1 MITWQW
7 DPLTLCIYH
16 TLAVLPFP
24 LVHDLIFLGDFSWA
38 IHDAISPQAIP
49 TQAISINHDAL
60 AILLTLIVLPMIE
73 IAIPIS
79 ESPQSLE
86 LIFQKDTGVLPITSI
101 QPFID
106 TCSSELTISE
116 RPSVRE
122 LIWNNQF
129 RFTSARAINKSSSVS
144 RPVRPVVLAH
154 ATWSGIF
161 PVAII
166 GLTLKG
172 VPFSIPISLAVF
184 PKTFIKIS
192 IRMHKSPSPVESA
205 ALKRTLIHC
214 AIIPD
219 LLACSCTIAKV
230 QFFGAMESL
239 TLVNCVKSKISFEN

>member
-7 DPLTLCIYH
+7 DLLTLRINH

-24 LVHDLIFLGDFSWA
+24 LVHDLIFLGDFSVA
-38 IHDAISPQAIP
+38 IHEAISPQALP
-49 TQAISINHDAL
+49 TQAISIHHDAL
-60 AILLTLIVLPMIE
+60 AILLIAIELPMIE
-73 IAIPIS
+73 IAIPIM
-79 ESPQSLE
+79 ESPLSLE
-86 LIFQKDTGVLPITSI
+86 LIFIKITRELSNTSI
-101 QPFID
+101 QPFVD
-106 TCSSELTISE
+106 TYSCELTIHKT
-116 RPSVRE
+116 PSVRQ
-122 LIWNNQF
+122 LTWNNQF
-129 RFTSARAINKSSSVS
+129 SFTIAGTIQKSSSVC
-144 RPVRPVVLAH
+144 RPVRPVILAH

-166 GLTLKG
+166 GVTLKG
-172 VPFSIPISLAVF
+172 FPFSMPISLAVF

-214 AIIPD
+214 AVIPD

-230 QFFGAMESL
+230 QFFGPMESL